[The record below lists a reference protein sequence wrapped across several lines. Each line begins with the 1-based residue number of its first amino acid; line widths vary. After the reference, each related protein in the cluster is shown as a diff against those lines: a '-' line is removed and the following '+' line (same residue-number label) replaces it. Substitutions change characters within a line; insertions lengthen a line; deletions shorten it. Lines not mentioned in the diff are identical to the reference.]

1 MITDETA
8 DETAPH
14 GADGLDTV
22 EQAIADIAAG
32 RAIVVVDDASREN
45 EGDIVFAA
53 GKATPELLA
62 FTIRHVRGLIC
73 VPMLG
78 EDLDRLQLPPMTSDN
93 QEHMGTAFTISVD
106 ARDGITTGISA
117 ADRARTIRTLVDSAT
132 EPYEIVRPGHVFP
145 LRYAEGGVLRRAG
158 HTEAAVDLARL
169 AGLTAAGV
177 VAEIFN
183 DDGTMAR
190 RPQLRAFADKH
201 GLTLISIAQLIEY
214 RRHSERTVRRVVQ
227 TRVPNEYGEWRAF
240 GYLNSV
246 DGTEHVALV
255 LGDLAEPGGADVLVR
270 MHSECL
276 TGDVFGSQRCDC
288 GAQLDAAMAAIAAE
302 GRGVV
307 LYLRGHEGRGI
318 GLLSKLRAYQ
328 LQDNGAD
335 TVDANLELGLP
346 ADAREYS
353 TGAQMLADLGVGPLR
368 LLTNNPDKIRG
379 LSGFGIEVTGRV
391 PLPVAATQDNLRYL
405 IAKRDRLGH
414 QLGELFVQNG
424 TSRAVPSPRPG
435 RPGGGVGV
443 SGEGRPQGQVV
454 DASGLSLAIAATR
467 WHPEV
472 TGCLVERAVAAAGA
486 CGVASPLVV
495 RVPGAAELPVVAA
508 ELARRHDAVACLGAV
523 IRGGTPHFDYVCS
536 SVTYGLSRIP
546 LDTGTPVGNGVLTCD
561 TSAQA
566 LDRCGGEG
574 SSEDKGW
581 EAVLAALE
589 TALVLRGLREH

>member
-1 MITDETA
+1 VIA
-8 DETAPH
+8 DETAPQRA
-14 GADGLDTV
+14 GVVLDSV
-22 EQAIADIAAG
+22 EHAIAEIAAG

-53 GKATPELLA
+53 SKATRELLA
-62 FTIRHVRGLIC
+62 FTIRYARGLIC

-169 AGLTAAGV
+169 AGLTPAGV

-190 RPQLRAFADKH
+190 LPQLRAFADEH
-201 GLTLISIAQLIEY
+201 GLALISIAQLIKY
-214 RRHSERTVRRVVQ
+214 RRHSELTVRRVVE
-227 TRVPNEYGEWRAF
+227 TRVPNQHGEWRAV
-240 GYLNSV
+240 GYQNSV
-246 DGTEHVALV
+246 DGTEHLALV
-255 LGDLAEPGGADVLVR
+255 LGDLDAPGEPVLVR

-288 GAQLDAAMAAIAAE
+288 GAQLAAAMAAIAAE

-328 LQDNGAD
+328 LQDAGAD

-353 TGAQMLADLGVGPLR
+353 TGAQMIADLGVRSLR
-368 LLTNNPDKIRG
+368 LLTNNPAKMAG

-391 PLPVAATQDNLRYL
+391 SLPVPATEENLRYL

-414 QLGELFVQNG
+414 QLDNLFIPNG
-424 TSRAVPSPRPG
+424 SASSAVTA
-435 RPGGGVGV
+435 
-443 SGEGRPQGQVV
+443 PQ
-454 DASGLSLAIAATR
+454 A
-467 WHPEV
+467 
-472 TGCLVERAVAAAGA
+472 
-486 CGVASPLVV
+486 ASPL
-495 RVPGAAELPVVAA
+495 
-508 ELARRHDAVACLGAV
+508 
-523 IRGGTPHFDYVCS
+523 
-536 SVTYGLSRIP
+536 
-546 LDTGTPVGNGVLTCD
+546 
-561 TSAQA
+561 
-566 LDRCGGEG
+566 
-574 SSEDKGW
+574 
-581 EAVLAALE
+581 E
-589 TALVLRGLREH
+589 TR

>member
-8 DETAPH
+8 DETAAH
-14 GADGLDTV
+14 GAEGLDTV

-32 RAIVVVDDASREN
+32 RAIVVVDDTSREN

-53 GKATPELLA
+53 SKATPELLA
-62 FTIRHVRGLIC
+62 FTIRYARGLIC

-169 AGLTAAGV
+169 GGLTPAGV

-190 RPQLRAFADKH
+190 RPQLRTFADEH

-246 DGTEHVALV
+246 DGTEHLALV
-255 LGDLAEPGGADVLVR
+255 LGDVAEQAGADVLVR

-288 GAQLDAAMAAIAAE
+288 GAQLAAAMAAIAAE

-353 TGAQMLADLGVGPLR
+353 TGAQMLADLGVRSLR
-368 LLTNNPDKIRG
+368 LLTNNPDKVRG

-391 PLPVAATQDNLRYL
+391 PLPVAATPDNLRYL

-414 QLGELFVQNG
+414 QLGELFLQNAA
-424 TSRAVPSPRPG
+424 SRPVPPPRPAG
-435 RPGGGVGV
+435 P
-443 SGEGRPQGQVV
+443 
-454 DASGLSLAIAATR
+454 AA
-467 WHPEV
+467 P
-472 TGCLVERAVAAAGA
+472 AAG
-486 CGVASPLVV
+486 
-495 RVPGAAELPVVAA
+495 
-508 ELARRHDAVACLGAV
+508 
-523 IRGGTPHFDYVCS
+523 
-536 SVTYGLSRIP
+536 
-546 LDTGTPVGNGVLTCD
+546 
-561 TSAQA
+561 SA
-566 LDRCGGEG
+566 
-574 SSEDKGW
+574 
-581 EAVLAALE
+581 
-589 TALVLRGLREH
+589 

>member
-1 MITDETA
+1 MITDETTLG
-8 DETAPH
+8 E
-14 GADGLDTV
+14 DGLDTV
-22 EQAIADIAAG
+22 QQAIAEIAAG

-53 GKATPELLA
+53 SKATPDLLA
-62 FTIRHVRGLIC
+62 FTIRYARGLIC

-169 AGLTAAGV
+169 AGLTPAGV

-190 RPQLRAFADKH
+190 LPQLRAFADEH
-201 GLTLISIAQLIEY
+201 GLPLISIAQLIEY

-227 TRVPNEYGEWRAF
+227 TRVPNQFGEWRAF

-246 DGTEHVALV
+246 DGTEHLALV
-255 LGDLAEPGGADVLVR
+255 LGDTDEPGDVLVR

-288 GAQLDAAMAAIAAE
+288 GAQLAAAMAAIADE
-302 GRGVV
+302 GRGIV

-328 LQDNGAD
+328 LQDGGAD

-353 TGAQMLADLGVGPLR
+353 TGAQMLADLGVRSLR
-368 LLTNNPDKIRG
+368 LLTNNPAKVRG
-379 LSGFGIEVTGRV
+379 LSGFGFEVTGRV
-391 PLPVAATQDNLRYL
+391 SLPVAATADNLRYL

-414 QLGELFVQNG
+414 QLDDLIVPNG
-424 TSRAVPSPRPG
+424 TPRPVDPAG
-435 RPGGGVGV
+435 PAK
-443 SGEGRPQGQVV
+443 PAGQ
-454 DASGLSLAIAATR
+454 
-467 WHPEV
+467 
-472 TGCLVERAVAAAGA
+472 
-486 CGVASPLVV
+486 
-495 RVPGAAELPVVAA
+495 
-508 ELARRHDAVACLGAV
+508 AR
-523 IRGGTPHFDYVCS
+523 
-536 SVTYGLSRIP
+536 
-546 LDTGTPVGNGVLTCD
+546 
-561 TSAQA
+561 
-566 LDRCGGEG
+566 
-574 SSEDKGW
+574 
-581 EAVLAALE
+581 
-589 TALVLRGLREH
+589 

>member
-1 MITDETA
+1 MIADDVTPHDTGMDAMDEVR
-8 DETAPH
+8 
-14 GADGLDTV
+14 LDSV
-22 EQAIADIAAG
+22 ERAVSDIAAG

-53 GKATPELLA
+53 SKATPELLA
-62 FTIRHVRGLIC
+62 FTIRYARGLIC

-78 EDLDRLQLPPMTSDN
+78 EDLDRLQVPPMTSDN

-106 ARDGITTGISA
+106 ARDGISTGISA

-145 LRYAEGGVLRRAG
+145 LRYAEGGVLRRGG

-169 AGLTAAGV
+169 AGLTPAGV

-190 RPQLRAFADKH
+190 LPQLRAFADEH
-201 GLTLISIAQLIEY
+201 GLALISIAQLIEY

-227 TRVPNEYGEWRAF
+227 TRVPNQYGEWRAY

-255 LGDLAEPGGADVLVR
+255 LGDLGEGTVLAPGGPTRPDPAESILVR

-276 TGDVFGSQRCDC
+276 TGDVFGSRRCDC
-288 GAQLDAAMAAIAAE
+288 GAQLAAAMAAIAAE

-328 LQDNGAD
+328 LQDAGAD

-353 TGAQMLADLGVGPLR
+353 TGAQMLADLGVRRLR
-368 LLTNNPDKIRG
+368 LLTNNPAKLAG
-379 LSGFGIEVTGRV
+379 LFGFGIEIAGRV
-391 PLPVAATQDNLRYL
+391 SLPVAATEDNLRYL
-405 IAKRDRLGH
+405 MAKRDRLGH
-414 QLGELFVQNG
+414 QLDDLFVP
-424 TSRAVPSPRPG
+424 T
-435 RPGGGVGV
+435 
-443 SGEGRPQGQVV
+443 
-454 DASGLSLAIAATR
+454 AT
-467 WHPEV
+467 
-472 TGCLVERAVAAAGA
+472 T
-486 CGVASPLVV
+486 
-495 RVPGAAELPVVAA
+495 LPVVPGPVSPPAPVP
-508 ELARRHDAVACLGAV
+508 EAR
-523 IRGGTPHFDYVCS
+523 
-536 SVTYGLSRIP
+536 
-546 LDTGTPVGNGVLTCD
+546 
-561 TSAQA
+561 
-566 LDRCGGEG
+566 
-574 SSEDKGW
+574 
-581 EAVLAALE
+581 
-589 TALVLRGLREH
+589 